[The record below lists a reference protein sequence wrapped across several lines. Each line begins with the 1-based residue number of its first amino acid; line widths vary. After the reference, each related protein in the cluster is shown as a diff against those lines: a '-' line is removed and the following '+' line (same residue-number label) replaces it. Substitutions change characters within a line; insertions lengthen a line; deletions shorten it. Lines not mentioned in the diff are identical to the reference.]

1 MKASSS
7 PGFINQMLVY
17 TLVMICFSGSIGL
30 GTVWM
35 RHQISLTANSTKQLD
50 ARIAAVERHI
60 SEATAAA
67 EGERDATVLLKRNA
81 EWKLGLVAP
90 NQAQIVHVT
99 QDPVMYL
106 AAKRNR
112 TMYSERAA
120 AAAVAFPVAL
130 RR

>member
-1 MKASSS
+1 MNTSSS

-35 RHQISLTANSTKQLD
+35 RHQISLTANATKQLD
-50 ARIAAVERHI
+50 ARISAVERHI

-67 EGERDATVLLKRNA
+67 ESERDASVLLKRNA
-81 EWKLGLVAP
+81 DWRLGLVAP
-90 NQAQIVHVT
+90 SQAQIRHVPE
-99 QDPVMYL
+99 DPVMHL

-112 TMYSERAA
+112 SMYSERAA